1 MGDVA
6 DIKRTFKDP
15 TSFSRINGFDAIS
28 LSVTKRV
35 GFNEL
40 DIAQAVQAEVEK
52 IREDFPDDLIIQP
65 GLDTTKFAGD
75 MVSEL
80 EGNIITA
87 VILVMVLVVAT
98 LGLRN
103 GLIVGIA
110 IPFSFLVGFGILHF
124 FIGYEFN
131 LSLIHI

>member
-98 LGLRN
+98 LGPVSYTHLTLPTS
-103 GLIVGIA
+103 G
-110 IPFSFLVGFGILHF
+110 
-124 FIGYEFN
+124 
-131 LSLIHI
+131 